1 MKCGLVVFG
10 NYEPISR
17 SPVTTYYFEENLS
30 QFEKLITG
38 IEFEDGGMRENAVAE
53 GLVAALEVINYM
65 NFYNFFLSYIHT
77 CTLYILTRNF

>member
-17 SPVTTYYFEENLS
+17 SPVTTYYFGENLS
-30 QFEKLITG
+30 EFEKLITG

-53 GLVAALEVINYM
+53 GLVAALEVTSLIK
-65 NFYNFFLSYIHT
+65 FFFSL
-77 CTLYILTRNF
+77 LYYVLITYFLIDV

>member
-1 MKCGLVVFG
+1 LKCGLIVFG

-53 GLVAALEVINYM
+53 GLVAALEVTNIDK
-65 NFYNFFLSYIHT
+65 FIFLSFI
-77 CTLYILTRNF
+77 ILCVNTYFFIDV

>member
-1 MKCGLVVFG
+1 MKCGLIVFG

-53 GLVAALEVINYM
+53 GLVAALEVTNLIK
-65 NFYNFFLSYIHT
+65 FFFSL
-77 CTLYILTRNF
+77 LYYVLITYFLIDV